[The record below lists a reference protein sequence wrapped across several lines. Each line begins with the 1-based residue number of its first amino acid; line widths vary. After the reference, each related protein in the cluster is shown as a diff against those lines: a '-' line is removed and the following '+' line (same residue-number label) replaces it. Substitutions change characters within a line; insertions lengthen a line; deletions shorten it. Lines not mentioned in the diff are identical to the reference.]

1 MPDTQ
6 SVQRYSAKYILDDL
20 NFIENA
26 TIDVQNGKILAVHH
40 QTPPSPHI
48 QTTDLGNV
56 AIIPGMINAHSH
68 TFQRAIRG
76 RTEYRS
82 ADHQDDNFWSWRQ
95 QMYDAALTF
104 SPEQVQTAAALTFLE
119 MLMAGITTVGE
130 FHYLHHQPDGT
141 PYADPN
147 ELAHRVIAAAE
158 DVGIRITLLRVAY
171 ARAGFQKQADP
182 RQRRFIEPDIDTY
195 LNRFENLQKH
205 YLQNPLVTAGIAP
218 HSIRAVPRTWLK
230 QLAKYN
236 TTHNLPFHIHV
247 CEQRAELTE
256 SQAEY
261 KLSPIELL
269 AELDLLTPKTTLV
282 HATHLTPADLDLM
295 QANQPTVC
303 ACPTT
308 ERNLGDGF
316 LPALELTNRQI
327 PIALGSDSHANIDF
341 FEEMRLTEYHER
353 LRLERRNILASQS
366 TTNSPTA
373 NTLFPMS
380 TQHGAHALALPAG
393 SLQPGHHADFSTISL
408 DHITLIGT
416 TPQTLLTDITLSTS
430 PAAIQDV
437 FVAGRQII
445 QNGRHQNHSQIIANY
460 RHQIP

>member
-1 MPDTQ
+1 MLDSHPI
-6 SVQRYSAKYILDDL
+6 QRYRAKYILNDL
-20 NFIENA
+20 NNDLTFIENGA
-26 TIDVQNGKILAVHH
+26 IDIQNGKILAVHH
-40 QTPPSPHI
+40 QPSPDYTI

-56 AIIPGMINAHSH
+56 ALIPGMINTHSH
-68 TFQRAIRG
+68 SFQRAIRG

-82 ADHQDDNFWSWRQ
+82 AAHLDDNFWSWRQ

-104 SPEQVQTAAALTFLE
+104 SPEQVHAAAALTFLE

-158 DVGIRITLLRVAY
+158 HVGIRIALLRVAY
-171 ARAGFQKQADP
+171 NRAGFQKTTDP

-195 LNRFENLQKH
+195 LHRFENLQKH
-205 YLQNPLVTAGIAP
+205 HHTNPLVTVGLAP
-218 HSIRAVPRTWLK
+218 HSIRAVPRTWLAS
-230 QLAKYN
+230 LADYN
-236 TTHNLPFHIHV
+236 ATHNLPLHIHA
-247 CEQRAELTE
+247 CEQRVELTE

-261 KLSPIELL
+261 NLSPIELL
-269 AELDLLTPKTTLV
+269 ADLGLLGPKTTLV
-282 HATHLTPADLDLM
+282 HATHLSPADLDLM

-316 LPALELTNRQI
+316 LPALELTNRNI
-327 PIALGSDSHANIDF
+327 PIALGSDSQANIDP

-353 LRLERRNILASQS
+353 LRLERRNIL
-366 TTNSPTA
+366 SPQPA
-373 NTLFPMS
+373 NTLFPMA
-380 TQHGAHALALPAG
+380 TQNGTRALALNTG
-393 SLQPGHHADFSTISL
+393 KLQPGHHADFSTINL

-416 TPQTLLTDITLSTS
+416 TPQTLLTDLTLSTT
-430 PAAIQDV
+430 PAAIHDV
-437 FVAGRQII
+437 FVAGRQLIH
-445 QNGRHQNHSQIIANY
+445 NGHHKNHTQIIANY
-460 RHQIP
+460 RHQIR